1 MSKEEHDIIDRLLS
15 ELFKDKRE
23 NALHLV
29 SGDFKSSAKKII
41 TSHLD
46 KIKNETEIPQA

>member
-1 MSKEEHDIIDRLLS
+1 MSKNKQDIVDKLLS
-15 ELFKDKRE
+15 ELFIDKRE

-29 SGDFKSSAKKII
+29 RGDFKSSAKKII

-46 KIKNETEIPQA
+46 KIKDETEIPEA

>member
-1 MSKEEHDIIDRLLS
+1 MSNKEHDIIDKLLS
-15 ELFKDKRE
+15 ELFNDKRE

-29 SGDFKSSAKKII
+29 SGDYKSSAKKII

-46 KIKNETEIPQA
+46 KITDETQIPEA